1 MTGSKKGSMRA
12 LTLVADRKLELREVA
27 LPSPPV
33 AGEVQ
38 VRIKAVALNHL
49 DLWGFRGMAFAKRAL
64 PLVVGVEAAGEIAA
78 VGPAVEGRRVGDP
91 VALYGGLTC
100 GVCKACR
107 EGRDNLCE
115 NIGGIMGFHVDGFAR
130 DLVNMPARLTI
141 PVPAG
146 VTPRDASCAPIAFA
160 TVEHMLFDNA
170 KLQPGETVLVQAG
183 GSGIGSVAIKMAKAI
198 GCTVITTVG
207 DDGKAEKAKALGADH
222 VINYKTERFET
233 ITRKL
238 TNKKGVDVVFEHV
251 GGEGFNGSLLVLKRG
266 GRLVT
271 CGSTAGPS
279 VTLNLMQLFQQQYK
293 IFGSFGA
300 TIANIRTSLAKMA
313 SGLAPVIDM
322 EVPLAEFERGLA
334 RIESRQVFGKVVV
347 VF

>member
-1 MTGSKKGSMRA
+1 MRA
-12 LTLVADRKLELREVA
+12 LTLVADRKLELRDA
-27 LPSPPV
+27 PPPPAPA

-38 VRIKAVALNHL
+38 IRVKAVALNHL
-49 DLWGFRGMAFAKRAL
+49 DLWGFRGMAFAKRQM

-78 VGPAVEGRRVGDP
+78 AGNGVTNFKVDQQV
-91 VALYGGLTC
+91 VMYGGLTC

-115 NIGGIMGFHVDGFAR
+115 NIAGIMGFHVDGFAR
-130 DLVNMPARLTI
+130 DLLNMPARLVI
-141 PVPAG
+141 PVPEG
-146 VTPRDASCAPIAFA
+146 VSARDASCAPIAFA

-170 KLQPGETVLVQAG
+170 RLQPGETVLVQAG
-183 GSGIGSVAIKMAKAI
+183 GSGIGTVAIKMAKAI

-207 DDGKAEKAKALGADH
+207 DDAKAGKARALGADH
-222 VINYKTERFET
+222 VINYRTERFET
-233 ITRKL
+233 LTRKL

-279 VTLNLMQLFQQQYK
+279 VQLNLMQLFQQQYK

-300 TIANIRTSLAKMA
+300 TMANIRASLDKMA
-313 SGLAPVIDM
+313 KGLTPVIDM
-322 EVPLAEFERGLA
+322 EVPLADFERGLA

-347 VF
+347 TF